1 MSKKKALG
9 SMGLDALLSID
20 DNFEDEI
27 SPDIQDAIQLVPL
40 EEIITNP
47 DQPRKN
53 FSEESLK
60 ELSESIRS
68 KGVIQPIILE
78 QRGSNYVIVAGERRY
93 RASLLAETVSIPAI
107 IRDFTEEEKLEI
119 ALIENI
125 QREDLSPI
133 EEAMAYKH
141 IMDSVGF
148 NQQQVAD
155 KVGKKRSTIANSLR
169 LLNLPGD
176 IQDSVSSGIISS
188 GHARAI
194 LACVN
199 PADQKI
205 LHSRI
210 KSDGLS
216 VREAERMVEDLNKGK
231 RIKEKEAKRPPL
243 KNKEPEVLNIEQK
256 FIDRFGTKV
265 QVKGNL
271 KKGKIEISYFHRMTW
286 NESTISFPDK
296 RQG

>member
-9 SMGLDALLSID
+9 NMGLDALLSLD
-20 DNFEDEI
+20 DNFDNEI
-27 SPDIQDAIQLVPL
+27 SPDIQDAIQVIPL
-40 EEIITNP
+40 EDIITNP

-53 FSEESLK
+53 FSEDSLK
-60 ELSESIRS
+60 ELAESIRS
-68 KGVIQPIILE
+68 KGVIQPIIVE
-78 QRGSNYVIVAGERRY
+78 QRGGNYIIVAGERRF
-93 RASLLAETVSIPAI
+93 RASRLAEMVTIPAI
-107 IRDFTEEEKLEI
+107 VRDFSEEEKLEI

-133 EEAMAYKH
+133 EEAMAYRH
-141 IMDSVGF
+141 IMDAMEF
-148 NQQQVAD
+148 NQQEIAD

-169 LLNLPGD
+169 LLNLPMD

-194 LACVN
+194 LACLN

-216 VREAERMVEDLNKGK
+216 VREAERMVDDLNKGK
-231 RIKEKEAKRPPL
+231 RIKEKESKKPSL
-243 KNKEPEVLNIEQK
+243 KNKEPDLMNIEQK
-256 FIDRFGTKV
+256 LIDRFGTKV
-265 QVKGNL
+265 QVKGNM
-271 KKGKIEISYFHRMTW
+271 KKGKIEISYF
-286 NESTISFPDK
+286 SPDDLE
-296 RQG
+296 RIYEIIT